1 MLGGDDRVKKIDRDL
16 PLKKEISK
24 NIKKLLK
31 EKGWSQIKLSEI
43 SGISKS
49 TLSDYI
55 NCKTLINPGNVEKLA
70 KAFNVKKSEIDPSFK
85 TQSIYPV
92 AEEKLIEIPIVGQ
105 ISCGNGMIAYEEIER
120 YETTPKSWVNGG
132 EYFYLRAKGDS
143 MINARIREG
152 DLLLIRRQDDVE
164 SGEIAAVLIDEEAV
178 LKRVYKN
185 EQGNV
190 ILQSENPKYPPIV
203 LNGDKNIRI
212 IGKLKKVVID
222 F

>member
-16 PLKKEISK
+16 PLKREISK
-24 NIKKLLK
+24 NIKRLLK

-70 KAFNVKKSEIDPSFK
+70 KAFNVKKSDIDPTFK

-92 AEEKLIEIPIVGQ
+92 AEEKLIEIPVVGQ

-143 MINARIREG
+143 MINARIRDG

>member
-1 MLGGDDRVKKIDRDL
+1 MKKIDRDL

-203 LNGDKNIRI
+203 LNGDKNIKI

>member
-203 LNGDKNIRI
+203 LNGDKNIKI
-212 IGKLKKVVID
+212 VGKLKKVVID

>member
-120 YETTPKSWVNGG
+120 YEITPKSWLNGG